1 MKAIKRR
8 LRAAVAALAAA
19 LPLASSAQPVELDT
33 PSAHIIVVRPIDL
46 WSGDASAQAETLA
59 ALRDRRVSYDVI
71 LNGTRYRGSPLVL
84 QGVSDNPVTL
94 GVEASLKAL
103 GTELVRKSAYLFH
116 VLDATP
122 LAPADYPKFAKAQL
136 DYRQLFV
143 RREGDPNTLPSR
155 MRARDIAG
163 DVLSIGALFIP
174 GHALGTG
181 AGANVMM
188 NSGFAEDIGNIPRP
202 ARASMIPAALPALD
216 TTAYQQI
223 DVRRVDF
230 KPDTPGEIIIAYKAA
245 KTPEVEREALVKAIV
260 TLAGADTNP
269 DAVAAARKAD
279 FKERVSMWDACVAN
293 GNCQKEASN
302 DH

>member
-1 MKAIKRR
+1 MRPTKKTLQA
-8 LRAAVAALAAA
+8 LVAALAAA

-46 WSGDASAQAETLA
+46 WSGDTSAQADTLA
-59 ALRDRRVSYDVI
+59 ALHDRQVSYDVV
-71 LNGTRYRGSPLVL
+71 LDGTRYRGSPLVL

-94 GVEASLKAL
+94 GVEADLKAQK
-103 GTELVRKSAYLFH
+103 TELVRKSAYLFH

-122 LAPADYPKFAKAQL
+122 LVPADYPKFAKAQL
-136 DYRQLFV
+136 DYRQLLV
-143 RREGDPNTLPSR
+143 LHEGDPNTLPSR
-155 MRARDIAG
+155 VRARDIAG

-174 GHALGTG
+174 GHALGT
-181 AGANVMM
+181 AVGANAMM
-188 NSGFAEDIGNIPRP
+188 NSGFAEEIGNLPRP
-202 ARASMIPAALPALD
+202 ARAAMIPAAHPTLD
-216 TTAYQQI
+216 TTTYQQI

-230 KPDTPGEIIIAYKAA
+230 KPDTPGEIIIAYKTA
-245 KTPEVEREALVKAIV
+245 KTPEVEQEALVKAIV
-260 TLAGADTNP
+260 TLAGADTTP

-279 FKERVSMWDACVAN
+279 FEERVSMWDACVAN